1 MIFLNMVTVTIV
13 LRVLHSLNPFCV
25 ESSGLFENFPESTIF
40 YAIMSIQI
48 PNIAVKCPISFFLK
62 ALIRPPLKWNFP
74 SFSNFHAEYKNIKHF
89 SGLRYVI
96 NL

>member
-1 MIFLNMVTVTIV
+1 MIFLNMVAVTIV
-13 LRVLHSLNPFCV
+13 LRVLHSLIPFCV
-25 ESSGLFENFPESTIF
+25 ESSGLFENFSESTIF

-48 PNIAVKCPISFFLK
+48 PNIAVKYPISFFLK
-62 ALIRPPLKWNFP
+62 ALIRPLKWNFP

-89 SGLRYVI
+89 SRLRYVI